1 MFNRLLKKEHAEQ
14 LRELAELRQL
24 ADKLDRGMLCITLNA
39 NIHISAVNQGF
50 ADALGF
56 RPEQLVGKPLS
67 DIVPSYVSKLPCFRN
82 FNQAVAKFEPVSDTY
97 RYFRADGSLAWI
109 NVQWIPI
116 QGADGKLSL
125 IKGYGR
131 DVTEKIE
138 SAKESESFINAL
150 LRSTAV
156 IQFNLDGT
164 VITANEQFQQAMGY
178 RLEQLVGQHH
188 RTFCTTELAA
198 SPEYAE
204 FWKKLNNGVYVAGR
218 FKRIDSRGAEV
229 WLEATYN
236 PVYDA
241 EGNLSK
247 IVKFASVVTDQV
259 AREAQVREG
268 ASVAYDV
275 SQQTDVSAKKG
286 ATVVQQTVETMQQI
300 AAQMQTATESIE
312 ALGKQS
318 LQINA
323 IVQTIGGIA
332 EQTNLLA
339 LNAAIEAARAGES
352 GRGFA
357 VVADEVRKLAE
368 MTRQSTTEISATVQ
382 EVQSGTNKGLETM
395 GRAVD
400 EVNIGTTLILEAGE
414 SLQAIKVASRGVA
427 QSAKDISAMLEQ
439 QSQASLEVANSME
452 RMSALT
458 ESNVAA
464 INDLDSAAKQLAST
478 SGDLRTLVKHF
489 EASL

>member
-14 LRELAELRQL
+14 LKELAELRQL

-39 NIHISAVNQGF
+39 NLHISAVNQGF

-56 RPEQLVGKPLS
+56 RQEQLVGKPLS
-67 DIVPSYVSKLPCFRN
+67 EIVPPYVSKLPCFRN

-116 QGADGKLSL
+116 QGADGKLAF

-268 ASVAYDV
+268 ASVAFDV

-339 LNAAIEAARAGES
+339 LNAAIEAARAGEQ

-357 VVADEVRKLAE
+357 VVADEVRKLAAR
-368 MTRQSTTEISATVQ
+368 TSSATEEIVGVVKKNQ
-382 EVQSGTNKGLETM
+382 GLSDDVMRQMLSSREKAEQGLELANQSG
-395 GRAVD
+395 AV
-400 EVNIGTTLILEAGE
+400 ILEIQEG
-414 SLQAIKVASRGVA
+414 
-427 QSAKDISAMLEQ
+427 
-439 QSQASLEVANSME
+439 
-452 RMSALT
+452 
-458 ESNVAA
+458 
-464 INDLDSAAKQLAST
+464 AKQVVHAVGRFTNELQ
-478 SGDLRTLVKHF
+478 
-489 EASL
+489 